1 MEVILKEDVLKL
13 GHRGDVV
20 KVAEG
25 YGRNYLIPHKLAI
38 EATAGNKAVIEQ
50 MKAAS
55 VRKTAKEKGSAEA
68 LGQQLSGQALEF
80 TRKSG
85 ENDQLFGSVTS
96 SDIAH
101 ALEAKGFTID
111 RRKIDLD
118 VPLKTVGEFN
128 VPIKLHKDVTV
139 TVKVTVAK
147 EAVAEVAPVAAEEAP
162 ARKRRAKFVGCPT
175 QRVSG

>member
-1 MEVILKEDVLKL
+1 MEVILKEDVNKL

-68 LGQQLSGQALEF
+68 LGQQLTAVALAF

-85 ENDQLFGSVTS
+85 EHDQLFGSVTS
-96 SDIAH
+96 ADIARE
-101 ALEAKGFTID
+101 LEARGFTID
-111 RRKIDLD
+111 RRKIQLD
-118 VPLKTVGEFN
+118 EPLKTVGEFN
-128 VPIKLHKDVTV
+128 VPVKLHKDVTA
-139 TVKVTVAK
+139 TVKVTVGN
-147 EAVAEVAPVAAEEAP
+147 EAGAEAAPVAVQEAASAEA
-162 ARKRRAKFVGCPT
+162 
-175 QRVSG
+175 

>member
-1 MEVILKEDVLKL
+1 MEVILKEDVIKL

-50 MKAAS
+50 MKASS
-55 VRKTAKEKGSAEA
+55 VRKTAKEKGSAED
-68 LGQQLSGQALEF
+68 LGKQLNGVVVEF

-85 ENDQLFGSVTS
+85 EHDQLFGSVTS

-118 VPLKTVGEFN
+118 VPLKAVGEFD
-128 VPIKLHKDVTV
+128 VPVKLHREVTV
-139 TVKVTVAK
+139 TVKVVVK
-147 EAVAEVAPVAAEEAP
+147 KDAEEKAAP
-162 ARKRRAKFVGCPT
+162 AAVEEAA
-175 QRVSG
+175 SAEA

>member
-1 MEVILKEDVLKL
+1 
-13 GHRGDVV
+13 
-20 KVAEG
+20 
-25 YGRNYLIPHKLAI
+25 
-38 EATAGNKAVIEQ
+38 
-50 MKAAS
+50 
-55 VRKTAKEKGSAEA
+55 VRKTAAEKGSAEA
-68 LGQQLSGQALEF
+68 LGQQLSAVELEF

-85 ENDQLFGSVTS
+85 EKEQLFGSVTS

-139 TVKVTVAK
+139 SVKVTVAK
-147 EAVAEVAPVAAEEAP
+147 EAVAEEAPVAEEAS
-162 ARKRRAKFVGCPT
+162 AEA
-175 QRVSG
+175 

>member
-1 MEVILKEDVLKL
+1 MEVILKEDVNKL

-38 EATAGNKAVIEQ
+38 EATPGNKAVIEQ

-68 LGQQLSGQALEF
+68 LGQQLSGQELAF

-85 ENDQLFGSVTS
+85 EHDQLFGSVTS
-96 SDIAH
+96 ADIAH

-111 RRKIDLD
+111 RRKLQLD
-118 VPLKTVGEFN
+118 EPLKALGEFT
-128 VPIKLHKDVTV
+128 VPIKLHREVTT
-139 TVKVTVAK
+139 TVKVTIAK
-147 EAVAEVAPVAAEEAP
+147 EAVEAEEPQA
-162 ARKRRAKFVGCPT
+162 
-175 QRVSG
+175 